1 MEDEYRYYEIL
12 GLDRSA
18 GPSEISRAYRS
29 LAKTYHPDVSTH
41 PRALENFQELQQA
54 YEALIDPERKREYDA
69 YLDALEQSSHCDED
83 PQPSYDDYTDD
94 TYIEHEFYA
103 HDEPIII
110 NGESYRL
117 DYLRHLVIDG
127 QEYIEYNGEYLP
139 YDRGDFPFEL
149 RTIENEFYVS
159 DEDIEVDGVEYTFP
173 SAHHVVIAGQEYI
186 EYNGDFLPF
195 TRQEE
200 YHEHHQQGGGWLQTV
215 VNLATGLGIVI
226 FVAFIVYYGGM
237 MLLPGIAPAAGGDTV
252 VPAPDP
258 VQTVPA
264 PSGGS
269 KIVPPPDPV
278 RKTSPEEKFSRMI
291 VDAMDSDNPVTRNYA
306 LSLID
311 KSHGGTRNIAQVCD
325 IWEKVYDEWTYVS
338 DPKGLEY
345 FSSAS
350 NTIKL
355 GLKGDCDDFA
365 ILVASLI
372 EAAGGGTRIIL
383 AKAADGGS
391 GHAYPE
397 VYITSDKESFD
408 SMAQYICKRYRCKSV
423 AYHLERDR
431 EGNPRYWLNLDWQSK
446 HPGGKYYK
454 SDGLLTAYY
463 PNGYWRKFRS
473 TT

>member
-18 GPSEISRAYRS
+18 SPSEISRAYRS

-41 PRALENFQELQQA
+41 PRALENFQEIQQA
-54 YEALIDPERKREYDA
+54 YEALIDPERKREYDT
-69 YLDALEQSSHCDED
+69 YLDALKQSSCCDDD
-83 PQPSYDDYTDD
+83 PQPNYDDYTDD
-94 TYIEHEFYA
+94 TCIEHEFYA

-117 DYLRHLVIDG
+117 DYLRHLVING
-127 QEYIEYNGEYLP
+127 QEYIEYYGEYLP
-139 YDRGDFPFEL
+139 YERGDFPFDP

-173 SAHHVVIAGQEYI
+173 TAHHVVIAGEEYI

-200 YHEHHQQGGGWLQTV
+200 YHEPQRQGGGWLQKIAS
-215 VNLATGLGIVI
+215 LATGLGIII

-258 VQTVPA
+258 GRT
-264 PSGGS
+264 
-269 KIVPPPDPV
+269 
-278 RKTSPEEKFSRMI
+278 TSPEGEYSRII

-325 IWEKVYDEWTYVS
+325 IWENVNDEWTYVS
-338 DPKGLEY
+338 DPRGLEY
-345 FSSAS
+345 FSPAS
-350 NTIKL
+350 NTIRL

-365 ILVASLI
+365 ILMASLI
-372 EAAGGGTRIIL
+372 EATGGSTRIIL
-383 AKAADGGS
+383 AKAADGGG

-397 VYITSDKESFD
+397 VYVTSNKEDFD
-408 SMAQYICKRYRCKSV
+408 SIAQYICKRYRCKSV

-446 HPGGKYYK
+446 HPGGRFYR
-454 SDGLLTAYY
+454 SDGLVTAYY
-463 PNGYWRKFRS
+463 PNGSWRKFRS